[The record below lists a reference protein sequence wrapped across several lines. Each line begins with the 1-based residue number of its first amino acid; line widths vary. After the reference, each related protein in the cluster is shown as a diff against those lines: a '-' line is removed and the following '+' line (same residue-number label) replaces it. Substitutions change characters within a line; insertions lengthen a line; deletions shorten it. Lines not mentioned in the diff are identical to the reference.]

1 MENAVLSSA
10 STVSSRRIAPSLLCR
25 GLAVAGAV
33 LLLAGLAVPAHA
45 QDDPTAL
52 AARIQAR
59 YDTIRDFQ
67 ANFEQSYTG
76 GALRR
81 KTTERGTMQVKK
93 PGRMRWEYTQPE
105 RKLFVA
111 DGRKTYAYVPADKQ
125 VMVAD
130 IPADDR
136 ASTPILFLAG
146 KGSLVRDFTV
156 TSATLPNAPANTV
169 ALTLTP
175 RRSETEYTA
184 ITLVVDKATLE
195 IRMFVAADAQ
205 GGTSTFTFTNLRE
218 NVNPPDK
225 SFTFTI
231 PKGVDVVTQD

>member
-1 MENAVLSSA
+1 M
-10 STVSSRRIAPSLLCR
+10 
-25 GLAVAGAV
+25 VAGLIV
-33 LLLAGLAVPAHA
+33 LTLALAPAPLRA
-45 QDDPTAL
+45 QDAATTL

-59 YDTIRDFQ
+59 YDTVHDFQ
-67 ANFEQSYTG
+67 ADFEQSYVG

-81 KTTERGTMQVKK
+81 RTTERGTMQVKK
-93 PGRMRWEYTQPE
+93 PGRMRWEYTRPE
-105 RKLFVA
+105 RKLFVS
-111 DGRKTYAYVPADKQ
+111 DGRKTYVYVPADKQ
-125 VMVAD
+125 VMIAD
-130 IPADDR
+130 VPSDDR

-146 KGSLVRDFTV
+146 KGDLVRDFTV
-156 TSATLPNAPANTV
+156 SEATVANAPANTA

-175 RRSETEYTA
+175 RRPEAEYST
-184 ITLVVDKATLE
+184 ITLVVDRTSLE

-218 NVNPPDK
+218 NVHPPDK